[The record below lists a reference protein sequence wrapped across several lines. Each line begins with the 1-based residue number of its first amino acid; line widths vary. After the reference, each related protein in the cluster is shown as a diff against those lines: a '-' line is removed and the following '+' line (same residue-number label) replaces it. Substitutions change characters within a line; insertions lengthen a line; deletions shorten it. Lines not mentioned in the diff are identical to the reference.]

1 MYIHIVRA
9 CACARAR
16 VCHIHTEAHTFSP
29 SGWLN
34 HQVETQSISPLLWAV
49 ESGTWK
55 AAELIIEDLLTIRAD
70 REEYYYGLDDLFL

>member
-1 MYIHIVRA
+1 MQCNGIY
-9 CACARAR
+9 
-16 VCHIHTEAHTFSP
+16 VCLCITYTHTTHIHAYNTSP

-34 HQVETQSISPLLWAV
+34 SQVGTQSISPLLWAV

-70 REEYYYGLDDLFL
+70 REHYYYGLDDLFL

>member
-1 MYIHIVRA
+1 
-9 CACARAR
+9 
-16 VCHIHTEAHTFSP
+16 
-29 SGWLN
+29 
-34 HQVETQSISPLLWAV
+34 V